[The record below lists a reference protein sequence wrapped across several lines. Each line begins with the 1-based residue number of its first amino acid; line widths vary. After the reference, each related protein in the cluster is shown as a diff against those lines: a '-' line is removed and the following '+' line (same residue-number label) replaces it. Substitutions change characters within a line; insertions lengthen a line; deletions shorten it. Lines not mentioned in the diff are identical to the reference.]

1 MIDLPTQVAA
11 PARADAIRSAIR
23 ERARALGFDA
33 VGFAAPDLPRDR
45 QSAYRR
51 FIAEGR
57 HGDMAW
63 LAREPER
70 RQSPQRPLAGGA
82 SRRSCSGINYGPDED
97 PLAALRRR
105 DRATISV
112 YARHRDY
119 HDLIKGRLK
128 QLAGWLHAKFG
139 RRGQGVRRHGA
150 GARKAARA
158 AAGIGWQGKH
168 TNLVSRRFGSWLFL
182 GEIFTDLRA
191 RAGSAGGRPLRQL
204 PRLPGR
210 LPDRRVPGALPA
222 RCAALHLLP
231 HDRAPGPHPARVPR
245 ARSAI
250 GSTAATTA
258 SRSAP
263 GTSSRARASEAKLRA
278 RDDLRA
284 PPPGRARPAR
294 RRRLPARALPA
305 RRSSAPGATG
315 SCATS

>member
-1 MIDLPTQVAA
+1 MIVL
-11 PARADAIRSAIR
+11 
-23 ERARALGFDA
+23 
-33 VGFAAPDLPRDR
+33 
-45 QSAYRR
+45 
-51 FIAEGR
+51 
-57 HGDMAW
+57 
-63 LAREPER
+63 
-70 RQSPQRPLAGGA
+70 
-82 SRRSCSGINYGPDED
+82 GINYGPDED
-97 PLAALRRR
+97 PLASLARR

-128 QLAGWLHAKFG
+128 QLAGWLHAEFG
-139 RRGQGVRRHGA
+139 AQVKVFVDTA
-150 GARKAARA
+150 PVLEKPLAQQ
-158 AAGIGWQGKH
+158 AGIGWQGKH
-168 TNLVSRRFGSWLFL
+168 SNLVSRRFGSWLFL

-222 RCAALHLLP
+222 RRAALHLVP

-245 ARSAI
+245 API
-250 GSTAATTA
+250 GNRIYGCDDCLAVC
-258 SRSAP
+258 P
-263 GTSSRARASEAKLRA
+263 WNKFARTASEAKLQA

-284 PPPGRARPAR
+284 PRAGRARPAR

-305 RRSSAPGATG
+305 RRSSAPGAIG